1 MVCAVAVCPATVNA
15 RKDTSMTT
23 TRHPV
28 AGPSPGTGTLRER
41 SATTP
46 SAPGATDDAQPARMM
61 TASRLCGNKVI
72 NHQNETL
79 GQVDEIVIDLPSGRV
94 AYAAMASG
102 GFLGLGERLFAV
114 PWTALRYDAGRECF
128 LMDARKE
135 TFENAPGFDKDHWP
149 TQAQSEWH
157 DSVHR
162 FYGAPLYWN

>member
-1 MVCAVAVCPATVNA
+1 M
-15 RKDTSMTT
+15 TS
-23 TRHPV
+23 TRTPV
-28 AGPSPGTGTLRER
+28 AESLRDRGPAFSTTAE
-41 SATTP
+41 ATRLDQ
-46 SAPGATDDAQPARMM
+46 DDQQPARMM

-79 GQVDEIVIDLPSGRV
+79 GQIDEIVIDVPRGRI

-128 LMDARKE
+128 LMNARKE
-135 TFENAPGFDKDHWP
+135 TFENAPGFDKDRWP
-149 TQAQSEWH
+149 SQAESAWH

-162 FYGAPLYWN
+162 HFGAPPYWN

>member
-1 MVCAVAVCPATVNA
+1 MPSTRTPVVEILRDRGPAF
-15 RKDTSMTT
+15 
-23 TRHPV
+23 
-28 AGPSPGTGTLRER
+28 
-41 SATTP
+41 
-46 SAPGATDDAQPARMM
+46 SAPADATPLHNDDQQQSRMM

-79 GQVDEIVIDLPSGRV
+79 GQIDEVVIDVPRGRI

-128 LMDARKE
+128 TMDARKE
-135 TFENAPGFDKDHWP
+135 TFENAAGFDKDRWP
-149 TQAQSEWH
+149 TEAPSEWH

-162 FYGAPLYWN
+162 HYGAPLYWN